1 MISPSLA
8 ATTGVALGLVAL
20 LTLLAAWLKR
30 LAERTLPAWT
40 RASALQQLSRSYP
53 GKSLEDIAV
62 LLADRERRF
71 SGLLPWLPW
80 QALAGLVIVW
90 LLWRFVAPP
99 QSVFW
104 RTLAQNFGVFFFMLL
119 AMIPLFY
126 LLRNLQRATLKR
138 VRELAGKR

>member
-1 MISPSLA
+1 MPPLA
-8 ATTGVALGLVAL
+8 STALLALGLVAL

-40 RASALQQLSRSYP
+40 RASALQQLSRSHP

-62 LLADRERRF
+62 ILADRERRF
-71 SGLLPWLPW
+71 SRLLPWLPW
-80 QALAGLVIVW
+80 QALAGLVVVW
-90 LLWRFVAPP
+90 LAWRFLAPP

-119 AMIPLFY
+119 AMLPLFY
-126 LLRNLQRATLKR
+126 ILRDLQRATLKR
-138 VRELAGKR
+138 VQELAGKR